1 MDIKNP
7 NEVRGMM
14 EISDDELDMVAGGC
28 GGRSGSSKS
37 SKSSGSGKGKG
48 KKDKG
53 GKAAGISFTCPY
65 CKKTFTV
72 ADSSAGK
79 AHIISCPKNPNACG

>member
-28 GGRSGSSKS
+28 KSKSGSSKS
-37 SKSSGSGKGKG
+37 SKSGGG
-48 KKDKG
+48 KKKPSAP

-65 CKKTFTV
+65 CKKTMTV
-72 ADSSAGK
+72 ADTSA
-79 AHIISCPKNPNACG
+79 ATSHLNSCPKRPACG

>member
-37 SKSSGSGKGKG
+37 SKSSGSGKGK
-48 KKDKG
+48 KDKG
-53 GKAAGISFTCPY
+53 GKSAGISWTCPY
-65 CKKTFTV
+65 CKKTFTLSNP
-72 ADSSAGK
+72 AEAQSHMA
-79 AHIISCPKNPNACG
+79 SCPKNISTC

>member
-37 SKSSGSGKGKG
+37 SKSSGSGKGG
-48 KKDKG
+48 KKDKSG
-53 GKAAGISFTCPY
+53 SAGVKWTCPF
-65 CKKTFTV
+65 CKKTFTFT
-72 ADSSAGK
+72 APTEAG
-79 AHIISCPKNPNACG
+79 AHQRTCPKNPNACL